1 MAEKK
6 LSCEIVQ
13 DLLPSYCD
21 GLTSEVT
28 NRAVEEHLADCHY
41 CRVKLESL
49 KLELPLEVQEPP
61 PAAAVQVVKKARRNT
76 RRWAALITAGVLLLA
91 ALVLLSIPRVAEV
104 KTTDYQTILGMVASS
119 DTEVLRS
126 RELGTPSMRD
136 ELIVEYGQWLEEN
149 QVSDSRRP
157 WACEPGP
164 VSVVKVNSL
173 LGSCT
178 WMILP
183 VTDLCTWNVP
193 LAGNVHWNLEHRFI
207 LVCDKPDSLVAKL
220 SSFRVE
226 NLEAELDPGENT
238 VVSSDVSTSL
248 DGWYLDEIQESK
260 QGKLIS
266 FPALKVKKFPQ
277 VETWYYAATKDS
289 EQEHNVTASA
299 TGTWRYDLFLGHSL
313 VASGEDSVSCEFITN
328 FKPEN

>member
-1 MAEKK
+1 MAENK

-28 NRAVEEHLADCHY
+28 NRAVEDHLADCHY
-41 CRVKLESL
+41 CRVKLEAL

-76 RRWAALITAGVLLLA
+76 KRWAALITAGVLLLA
-91 ALVLLSIPRVAEV
+91 VLVLLSIPRVAEV

-119 DTEVLRS
+119 DTEVLWS
-126 RELGTPSMRD
+126 QELGTPSMRA
-136 ELIVEYGQWLEEN
+136 ELIVQYGQWLEEN
-149 QVSDSRRP
+149 EVVSSKRP
-157 WACEPGP
+157 WACETGP

-183 VTDLCTWNVP
+183 VTALCVWDVP
-193 LAGNVHWNLEHRFI
+193 LAGSVNWDQTHQFI
-207 LVCDKPDSLVAKL
+207 LVCDKPDSLVARL
-220 SSFRVE
+220 CSFRVE

-238 VVSSDVSTSL
+238 VVSPEVGTSL
-248 DGWYLDEIQESK
+248 DGWYLDKIQESK
-260 QGKLIS
+260 HGKLVS
-266 FPALKVKKFPQ
+266 FPELSVKKYPQ
-277 VETWYYAATKDS
+277 VGTWYSAGTLDS
-289 EQEHNVTASA
+289 EKEHNVTATA
-299 TGTWRYDLFLGHSL
+299 TGTWRYDLFLGWSL